1 MVKKDIY
8 KASVYITYIYWDHK
22 FDEWISDIGTRFAPL
37 HAHTYTEG
45 GVLKCQQRI
54 EALDERNV
62 WLEAFVCEET
72 PNKVHTFLNLM
83 FKWQYCYSFPF
94 HNFAVDYL

>member
-83 FKWQYCYSFPF
+83 FK
-94 HNFAVDYL
+94 